1 MIKSS
6 YGHKMPMREYM
17 PRLVDNEIK
26 MLMGAF
32 GAVEIAGPKWCGK
45 STTAER
51 ICKSTLRMQDP
62 VTRGRN
68 LELASL
74 RPSQLLKGEN
84 PRLIGEWQ
92 AAPQLWD
99 AVRIDVDRRGETG
112 LYVMTRSSSADRT
125 EMMHSGIGR
134 IGSVRMR
141 TLSLSEMTL
150 STGTVTL
157 KGLFNGEESEGRSP
171 IGLED
176 VARLIVRG
184 GWPASVG
191 KSDSSAATQVSG
203 YCERIVVSDIDDMG
217 AKRRDPK
224 KMRALLR
231 SLSRNTSAP
240 LSPKAILEDM
250 ESDGMRI
257 SENTLHSYLGFLKGI
272 HVLDEL
278 PSWIPPL
285 RTKTAI
291 RTKDTIHLCDPSI
304 AACFL
309 SASKED
315 LMSDPDT
322 FVRLFKSL
330 AVRDLRIYAQSMG
343 GSVHHYRDGSGLEAD
358 SIIRL
363 RNGKW
368 GAVEMKLGHNG
379 VEAGARSLLKLKR
392 KVDTDRMKEPSFL
405 AVVTA
410 DGTAYIRGDGVHVV
424 PIGCLAAGQHLA
436 GGQVL

>member
-1 MIKSS
+1 MKSLYS
-6 YGHKMPMREYM
+6 HKMPMREYM

-45 STTAER
+45 TTTAER
-51 ICKSTLRMQDP
+51 ICKSTLHMQDP
-62 VTRGRN
+62 DTRGRN

-74 RPSQLLKGEN
+74 KPSELLKGEN

-141 TLSLSEMTL
+141 TLSMSEMTL

-184 GWPASVG
+184 GWPASAG

-203 YCERIVVSDIDDMG
+203 YCERIVESDIDDMET
-217 AKRRDPK
+217 KRRDPK
-224 KMRALLR
+224 KIRALLR
-231 SLSRNTSAP
+231 SLSENTSAP
-240 LSPKAILEDM
+240 LSPKAILADM

-257 SENTLHSYLGFLKGI
+257 SENTLHSYLGFLRGI

-278 PSWIPPL
+278 PSWSPPL

-291 RTKDTIHLCDPSI
+291 RTKAIIHLCDPSI

-309 SASKED
+309 SASEEG

-322 FVRLFKSL
+322 FGRLFKSL
-330 AVRDLRIYAQSMG
+330 AARDLRVYAQSME
-343 GSVHHYRDGSGLEAD
+343 GSVYHYRDGAGLVAD
-358 SIIRL
+358 SVVHLKDR
-363 RNGKW
+363 RW
-368 GAVEMKLGHNG
+368 GAVEMRLGHNG
-379 VEAGARSLLKLKR
+379 VEAGAKSLLKLKG
-392 KVDTDRMKEPSFL
+392 KVDTDRIGKPSFL
-405 AVVTA
+405 AVITA
-410 DGTAYIRGDGVHVV
+410 DGTAYTRGDGVHVV
-424 PIGCLAAGQHLA
+424 PIGCLAVGQLPA
-436 GGQVL
+436 GG